1 MTHAADLVRHAREL
15 IDGQYARSDSTTDEV
30 VLRRAVSS
38 AYYGLFHRLTTA
50 GSMPFAGGGEPLRFQ
65 AARAFSHTAM
75 RKVCDAYI
83 RSPAR
88 PFPPGLEQL
97 SPSPPDG
104 RLIEIAVAFTRL
116 QEGRHLADYDLFAVV
131 EAVYAGELVGFTET
145 ALADFDA
152 IQSLPETTVF
162 LAALLLADR
171 WTRRG

>member
-1 MTHAADLVRHAREL
+1 MTHASELIRHAREL
-15 IDGQYARSDSTTDEV
+15 IGGQYGLPGSTSDDV
-30 VLRRAVSS
+30 VLRRALSS

-50 GSMPFAGGGEPLRFQ
+50 GAMPFAGGGEPLRFQ

-88 PFPPGLEQL
+88 PFPTGLEQL
-97 SPSPPDG
+97 SPSPPDQ
-104 RLIEIAVAFTRL
+104 RLVATARAFARL
-116 QEGRHLADYDLFAVV
+116 QEGRHLADYDLSAVIEISYV
-131 EAVYAGELVGFTET
+131 AGLVSMAET

>member
-1 MTHAADLVRHAREL
+1 MTHAAELVRHARAL
-15 IDGQYARSDSTTDEV
+15 IGGQYGPPGSASNEV
-30 VLRRAVSS
+30 TLRRALSS

-50 GSMPFAGGGEPLRFQ
+50 GSMPFAAGGEPLRFQ

-75 RKVCDAYI
+75 RKVCDAYV

-88 PFPPGLEQL
+88 PFPTGLEKL
-97 SPSPPDG
+97 SPNPPDR
-104 RLIEIAVAFTRL
+104 RLIGIALAFARL
-116 QEGRHLADYDLFAVV
+116 QEGRHLADYDFSVV
-131 EAVYAGELVGFTET
+131 IEPPYAADLVRLAET